1 MKFKITMNTT
11 LRKIGGAVLAGGI
24 LAVPLVSIGASDLIV
39 CDGPKCGFYDLIKL
53 ANAIVRFLF
62 IDVAIPLVALGIM
75 YAGARLIIFQNK
87 EKEKTAAKEMLTN
100 IGYGFALMLGT
111 FVLIKFVL
119 SQVLSVGF
127 TTFLLE

>member
-1 MKFKITMNTT
+1 M
-11 LRKIGGAVLAGGI
+11 
-24 LAVPLVSIGASDLIV
+24 PLISIGASDLIV
-39 CDGPKCGFYDLIKL
+39 CDGLNCGFYDLLKL
-53 ANAIVRFLF
+53 ANAIVKFLF
-62 IDVAIPLVALGIM
+62 YDIAMPLVALGIM

-100 IGYGFALMLGT
+100 IAYGFALMLGT

-119 SQVLSVGF
+119 SQFLSEGF

>member
-1 MKFKITMNTT
+1 MNTT
-11 LRKIGGAVLAGGI
+11 FKKIGGATLAGGI
-24 LAVPLVSIGASDLIV
+24 LMVPLLALGASDLIV
-39 CDGPKCGFYDLIKL
+39 CDGPHCGFYDLIKL
-53 ANAIVRFLF
+53 ANVVIKFLF
-62 IDVAIPLVALGIM
+62 YDIAMPLVALGIM

>member
-1 MKFKITMNTT
+1 MNTIAK
-11 LRKIGGAVLAGGI
+11 KIGGMVLAGGI
-24 LAVPLVSIGASDLIV
+24 LTVPLLALGASDLIV
-39 CDGPKCGFYDLIKL
+39 CEGADNCGFYDLIKL
-53 ANAIVRFLF
+53 ANVVIKFLF
-62 IDVAIPLVALGIM
+62 YNIATPLVALGIM

-119 SQVLSVGF
+119 SQILSVGF

>member
-1 MKFKITMNTT
+1 MKIKITMNNT
-11 LRKIGGAVLAGGI
+11 LRKIGGAILAGGI
-24 LAVPLVSIGASDLIV
+24 LALPLVSIGASDLIV
-39 CDGPKCGFYDLIKL
+39 CGGLNCGFYDLIKL
-53 ANAIVRFLF
+53 ANAIVKFLF
-62 IDVAIPLVALGIM
+62 YDIAIPLVALGIM

-119 SQVLSVGF
+119 SQVLSEGF

>member
-1 MKFKITMNTT
+1 MNTT
-11 LRKIGGAVLAGGI
+11 FRKIGGAILAGGI
-24 LAVPLVSIGASDLIV
+24 LVLPLVSIGASDLIV
-39 CDGPKCGFYDLIKL
+39 CGGLDCEFYHLVKL
-53 ANAIVRFLF
+53 ANAIVKFLF
-62 IDVAIPLVALGIM
+62 YDIAIPLVALGIM
-75 YAGARLIIFQNK
+75 YAGARLVIFQDK

-119 SQVLSVGF
+119 SQFLSEGF

>member
-1 MKFKITMNTT
+1 MNNT
-11 LRKIGGAVLAGGI
+11 LRKTGGVVLASGV
-24 LAVPLVSIGASDLIV
+24 LALPLLSIGASDLIV
-39 CDGPKCGFYDLIKL
+39 CGGLDCGFYDLIKL
-53 ANAIVRFLF
+53 ANAIVKFLF
-62 IDVAIPLVALGIM
+62 IDIAMPLVALGIA
-75 YAGARLIIFQNK
+75 YAGARLVIFQNK

-119 SQVLSVGF
+119 SQFLSVGF

>member
-1 MKFKITMNTT
+1 MIIMNIK
-11 LRKIGGAVLAGGI
+11 LKKIGGVVLAGI
-24 LAVPLVSIGASDLIV
+24 VLAVPVFSFGASNLIV
-39 CDGPKCGFYDLIKL
+39 CDGIHCNFNDLIKL
-53 ANAIVRFLF
+53 ANVVVKFLF
-62 IDVAIPLVALGIM
+62 IDIAMPLVALGIM

-119 SQVLSVGF
+119 SQFLSVGF

>member
-1 MKFKITMNTT
+1 MNTT
-11 LRKIGGAVLAGGI
+11 FKKIGGAMLAGGI
-24 LAVPLVSIGASDLIV
+24 LMVPLLALGASNLIV
-39 CDGPKCGFYDLIKL
+39 CDGPKCGFNDLVKL
-53 ANAIVRFLF
+53 ANVVIKFLF
-62 IDVAIPLVALGIM
+62 IDIAMPLVALGIM